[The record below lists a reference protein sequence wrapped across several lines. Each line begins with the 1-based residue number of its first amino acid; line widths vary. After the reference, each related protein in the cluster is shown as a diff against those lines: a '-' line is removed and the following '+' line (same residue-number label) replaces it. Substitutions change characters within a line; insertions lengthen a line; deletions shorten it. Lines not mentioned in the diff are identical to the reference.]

1 MISTGAWPSFGVE
14 LHEYLDPRTV
24 VDEAV
29 LAERLGYDA
38 VWFGDSQ
45 LIWREM
51 YSVMG
56 ATAARTER
64 VLLGTGVTNPV
75 TRHVSVTASALGTL
89 QELSGKR
96 ILAGIGIG
104 DSAVKT
110 MGQKPV
116 TRASLARYVADV
128 RGLAEGLRVA
138 SPAGELHLN
147 FGAPGL
153 CPPMVIAASGP
164 KMLELAG
171 EIGDGAVV
179 TRRAQAGPVLDAML
193 ARLGAGRVSAGR
205 EALPFRTCLSA
216 SFAVHPDRDP
226 AIQAVRPHV
235 ASTLRHVH
243 WAMSDAAREASERIA
258 GAYDIYQHMD
268 PAAIHAD
275 LVPDAVVAEFA
286 IAGAPTECV
295 DQAVQLFEA
304 GVDEITIRPYAV
316 LGESRARTIE
326 QFATEVMAPVRDRL
340 RRAVRPAGPGEGA
353 ATAPGSQGATGGK

>member
-1 MISTGAWPSFGVE
+1 
-14 LHEYLDPRTV
+14 
-24 VDEAV
+24 
-29 LAERLGYDA
+29 
-38 VWFGDSQ
+38 
-45 LIWREM
+45 
-51 YSVMG
+51 
-56 ATAARTER
+56 
-64 VLLGTGVTNPV
+64 VTNPV

-89 QELSGKR
+89 QELSSGR

-116 TRASLARYVADV
+116 TRATLARYVADV
-128 RGLAEGLRVA
+128 RSLAEGLRVA
-138 SPAGELHLN
+138 TPDGELHLN

-153 CPPMVIAASGP
+153 CPPMIIAASGP

-171 EIGDGAVV
+171 EIGDGAIV

-193 ARLGAGRVSAGR
+193 ARLGAGRIAAGR
-205 EALPFRTCLSA
+205 DALPFRTCLSA

-258 GAYDIYQHMD
+258 RAYDIYQHMD
-268 PAAIHAD
+268 PTAIHAD

-286 IAGAPTECV
+286 IAGAPTECI
-295 DQAVQLFEA
+295 DQAVGLFEA

-316 LGESRARTIE
+316 LGASRARTIE

-340 RRAVRPAGPGEGA
+340 RVAARPRNAAPGSGRAAPAP
-353 ATAPGSQGATGGK
+353 TAPGSQAATGGN